1 MASRAVGRLPAS
13 ARIRKRGDFRQV
25 QSRAVRVTT
34 PHFVFLLHMPT
45 LAEPRAQARLGITAS
60 RKVGDAVRRN
70 RAKRLVREAFRSTRE
85 LWQPGLDVVVVVRA
99 GVTRLKLEQVIEE
112 WQQVGPALQKSARKS
127 QRKSAEATSSGGMQ
141 S

>member
-34 PHFVFLLHMPT
+34 PHFVFLLHMPP

-70 RAKRLVREAFRSTRE
+70 RAKRLVREAFRSTPE

-99 GVTRLKLEQVIEE
+99 GVTQLKLNEVVEE
-112 WQQVGPALQKSARKS
+112 WLQAGPALQKSVRKS
-127 QRKSAEATSSGGMQ
+127 QRMSAETSTGSAR